1 MSICHKRFDLQD
13 TPVLDAHC
21 FTFDDSPLS
30 REDLTQKFWLAGVEL
45 RDAQGGAFG
54 RRDVSYLEH
63 SVAFKEFVMGMSAF
77 LSCAPSADEII
88 RARAER
94 MKDFKGYVKALAE
107 DAGIKVLVVD
117 NGLQTMSYVDEF
129 AASYPAAIRKTFRFE
144 TLIRDLLNTERSFD
158 ALVSAYDRGV
168 EDAVR
173 VHGCVSF
180 KSVIAYRT
188 GLNIQK
194 VSEGEASRDF
204 DSRADRITWFGP
216 HVKKLRDFLLR
227 RAIIRTVDLEVPVLI
242 HTGIG
247 GHRHSRA
254 RVQPDPAGE
263 PAAGRG
269 GAACESGPD
278 PRRVAVHLR
287 GWMAG
292 ERDAQRLPGAVG
304 GSAALHAAFDDPA
317 EVRGPAED
325 GPYPKLVYGS
335 DGQDTPEPHW
345 YYAKYAKRAMAGALD
360 GLVEEGIYTVDE
372 AQKEGENIFYNN
384 GIALFGLEGAV

>member
-1 MSICHKRFDLQD
+1 MPQKVDLQD

-168 EDAVR
+168 EDAVW

-247 GHRHSRA
+247 DTDIVAPECSPILLASLLQDEEVLPA
-254 RVQPDPAGE
+254 RVVLIHGGWPYTYEAGWLANVMPNVYLELSADQPPFMR
-263 PAAGRG
+263 P
-269 GAACESGPD
+269 SMTP
-278 PRRVAVHLR
+278 
-287 GWMAG
+287 
-292 ERDAQRLPGAVG
+292 QRYGDLLKMVPI
-304 GSAALHAAFDDPA
+304 
-317 EVRGPAED
+317 
-325 GPYPKLVYGS
+325 PKLVYGS